1 VGPDREISA
10 ISKGFRRQ
18 LVQPWLIPLRE
29 LTGVDDAEAQA
40 LADMM
45 LTGAGE
51 ILQRWIEGEF
61 SRQQVATLLG
71 RIILAVLNEFT
82 E

>member
-1 VGPDREISA
+1 MRCAPESLKPGSVWESNSTRA
-10 ISKGFRRQ
+10 M
-18 LVQPWLIPLRE
+18 
-29 LTGVDDAEAQA
+29 A
-40 LADMM
+40 LADLM

-71 RIILAVLNEFT
+71 RIIMAVLNEFT